1 MSENLKTIKSHNR
14 SLIYFLLSFIVAFLL
29 TLLLKEPSF
38 TTTQVYVLFILFF
51 AMGLWFTEAVPPF
64 AVSILIIAY
73 LVFMLG
79 NKDLNPSPEKID
91 KYVTTFSSSVIWLM
105 LGGFFLAAAM
115 TKTKLDEA
123 LFKFTLKISGTSPR
137 KLLIGLMTTTM
148 LASLLMS
155 NTAATAMV
163 IASIMPLLNSLGN
176 KSGLTKALLVGVPIA
191 ASTGGMGTIIG
202 SPPNLIAVGAL
213 ENIGIEISFLEWMI
227 YGLPLAIVLT
237 AISCIVLIKLFIKDN
252 TPISVEFLQDEKV
265 ERTKEEKTQRMIVIV
280 VIIVTVLLWLTTT
293 IHGIKVGAVSAVP
306 LVFLTLTGIL
316 KNKDV
321 QGLPWDTLLLVA
333 GGLSLG
339 MALQNSGLLEHYAH
353 QMRSIEVHYI
363 VFMFILA
370 FMTMAF
376 ANIMSHTATSTVL
389 IPLGIAI
396 LIGFET
402 QISIIIGLAAST
414 AMLLPVSTPPN
425 AIAYSTGL
433 LKISDFRVGGILV
446 GLLGPLLAVLW
457 VLLITRFL

>member
-1 MSENLKTIKSHNR
+1 MAVNLKTIR
-14 SLIYFLLSFIVAFLL
+14 SQHRSILYFLLSFVVAFIL

-38 TTTQVYVLFILFF
+38 TITQVYVLFILFF

-64 AVSILIIAY
+64 AVSVLIIAY

-79 NKDLNPSPEKID
+79 NKNLNPSSENIE
-91 KYVTTFSSSVIWLM
+91 KYVTTFASSVIWLM

-115 TKTKLDEA
+115 TKTRLDEA
-123 LFKFTLKISGTSPR
+123 LFRFTLKISGSSPR

-148 LASLLMS
+148 IASMLMS

-163 IASIMPLLNSLGN
+163 VASIMPLLNALGN
-176 KSGLTKALLVGVPIA
+176 KSGVSKALLLGVPIA
-191 ASTGGMGTIIG
+191 ATTGGMGSIIG

-213 ENIGIEISFLEWMI
+213 ENIGINVSFLDWMI
-227 YGLPLAIVLT
+227 YGLPIALALT

-252 TPISVEFLQDEKV
+252 TPISLDFLQDDKI
-265 ERTKEEKTQRMIVIV
+265 ERSKEEKTQRIIVLI

-339 MALQNSGLLEHYAH
+339 MALQNSGLLEHYAQ
-353 QMRSIEVHYI
+353 QMRNIQVHYI
-363 VFMFILA
+363 ILIFILA
-370 FMTMAF
+370 YMTMAF
-376 ANIMSHTATSTVL
+376 SNVMSHTATSTVL
-389 IPLGIAI
+389 VPLGIAI
-396 LIGFET
+396 LIGLELE
-402 QISIIIGLAAST
+402 IAIIIGLAAST
-414 AMLLPVSTPPN
+414 ALLLPVSTPPN
-425 AIAYSTGL
+425 AIAYSTGF
-433 LKISDFRVGGILV
+433 LKISDFRIGGIVV
-446 GLLGPLLAVLW
+446 GVLGPLLAILW
-457 VLLITRFL
+457 VLLIT

>member
-1 MSENLKTIKSHNR
+1 MDTNLKTAKTQNKSI
-14 SLIYFLLSFIVAFLL
+14 LYFLLSFIVALGL
-29 TLLLKEPSF
+29 TFLLKEPSF
-38 TTTQVYVLFILFF
+38 STTQIYVLFILFF

-79 NKDLNPSPEKID
+79 NKDLNPNPEKID
-91 KYVTTFSSSVIWLM
+91 RYVTTFSSSVIWLM

-123 LFKFTLKISGTSPR
+123 LFRATLKISGTSPR

-148 LASLLMS
+148 IASMLMS

-163 IASIMPLLNSLGN
+163 VASIMPLLNTLGN
-176 KSGLTKALLVGVPIA
+176 KSGVTKALLLGVPIA

-213 ENIGIEISFLEWMI
+213 ENIGIEVSFLDWMI
-227 YGLPLAIVLT
+227 YGLPIAVALT

-252 TPISVEFLQDEKV
+252 TPISVEFLEHEKV
-265 ERTKEEKTQRMIVIV
+265 EKTKQEKIQRLIVIV

-306 LVFLTLTGIL
+306 LVFLTLTGVL
-316 KNKDV
+316 RNKDV

-339 MALQNSGLLEHYAH
+339 MALQNSGLLEHYAQ
-353 QMRSIEVHYI
+353 QMRSVKVHYI
-363 VFMFILA
+363 TLMFILA

-414 AMLLPVSTPPN
+414 ALLLPVSTPPN
-425 AIAYSTGL
+425 AIAYSTGF

-446 GLLGPLLAVLW
+446 GILGPLLAVLW
-457 VLLITRFL
+457 LLLIA

>member
-1 MSENLKTIKSHNR
+1 MIVNQKTIKSQSK
-14 SLIYFLLSFIVAFLL
+14 SLIYFLLSFIIAFIL

-79 NKDLNPSPEKID
+79 NKNLNPSSENIE

-115 TKTKLDEA
+115 TKTRLDEA
-123 LFKFTLKISGTSPR
+123 LFRFTLKISGSSPR
-137 KLLIGLMTTTM
+137 RLLIGLMTTTM
-148 LASLLMS
+148 IASMLMS

-163 IASIMPLLNSLGN
+163 VASIMPLLNVLGN
-176 KSGLTKALLVGVPIA
+176 KSGVSKALLLGVPIA
-191 ASTGGMGTIIG
+191 ATTGGMGSVIG

-213 ENIGIEISFLEWMI
+213 ENIGITVSFLDWMI
-227 YGLPLAIVLT
+227 YGLPLALALT

-252 TPISVEFLQDEKV
+252 TPISLDFLQDDKI
-265 ERTKEEKTQRMIVIV
+265 ERSKEEKTQRMIVLI

-316 KNKDV
+316 TNKDV

-339 MALQNSGLLEHYAH
+339 MALQNSGLLEHYAQ
-353 QMRSIEVHYI
+353 QMRNIKVHYI
-363 VFMFILA
+363 VLMFILA
-370 FMTMAF
+370 YMTMAF
-376 ANIMSHTATSTVL
+376 SNVMSHTATSTVL

-396 LIGFET
+396 LIGFES
-402 QISIIIGLAAST
+402 QIAIIIGLAAST
-414 AMLLPVSTPPN
+414 SLFLPVSTPPN
-425 AIAYSTGL
+425 AIAYSTGF
-433 LKISDFRVGGILV
+433 LKISDFRVGGIVV
-446 GLLGPLLAVLW
+446 GLIGPLLAVLW
-457 VLLITRFL
+457 VLLMT